1 MLMKSL
7 TRFDYFL
14 IKRIESHKPKFRLN
28 LRTQCYVLLT
38 MSFLILMSCGQN
50 EPPKSQLTVMSYNIA
65 AGFGDIDAIA
75 TVIAEA
81 DPDIVGL
88 QEVDVNWGERSGFL
102 DQAEYLGASLNM
114 YTFFAEIYSFDADS
128 THLPARRYGLAFL
141 SKYEFSSTKNHTL
154 SRLSTQ
160 TDPPELIQLPGFAEV
175 SIAVDGKTI
184 RFFNTHLD
192 YRADPSVRETQI
204 QEMFDMMG
212 SLEEPVV
219 LMGDLNAQPHAN
231 ELAPVFTAFS
241 DSWTDE
247 KNPGFTFPGDAPFR
261 RIDYIFHSK
270 SIKSSGTK
278 VIQSAKSDHAPVMT
292 TFEF

>member
-1 MLMKSL
+1 MS
-7 TRFDYFL
+7 
-14 IKRIESHKPKFRLN
+14 RLFFYDPAN
-28 LRTQCYVLLT
+28 MMREFKYI
-38 MSFLILMSCGQN
+38 ILAVILVFGGCNQQ
-50 EPPKSQLTVMSYNIA
+50 PKSQLTVMSYNIA

-75 TVIAEA
+75 TVIAQA
-81 DPDIVGL
+81 NPDVVGL
-88 QEVDVNWGERSGFL
+88 QEVDVHWGDRSGFI

-128 THLPARRYGLAFL
+128 SHLPARRYGLAFL
-141 SKYEFSSTKNHTL
+141 SKHEFASTKNHTL

-160 TDPPELIQLPGFAEV
+160 TNPPELIQLPGFAEV

-192 YRADPSVRETQI
+192 YRGDPSVRETQI
-204 QEMFDMMG
+204 REMFDVMG

-231 ELAPVFTAFS
+231 ELARIFTAFS

-247 KNPGFTFPGDAPFR
+247 KDPGFTFPGDAPVR
-261 RIDYIFHSK
+261 RIDYILHSK
-270 SIKSSGTK
+270 SIKSSGSK

-292 TFEF
+292 ILEF